1 MRKAATFP
9 ALAVLLVVTSFL
21 GARPEITD
29 AATLVTSPQMEGLTF
44 ATSLASPVPQALQ
57 FPQAPALTIHTT
69 NSNAS
74 LAAMVTVSPSPE
86 TVQTTITPSPTPTV
100 RPRGIFIMDTAIAT
114 RVTPTPT
121 PTATPQANQQ
131 VLAANT
137 ASASVPSNP
146 GGLNAD
152 KLFGMVNAYRQ
163 SINLPAFQKDE
174 RSCSLAASR
183 APEINNE
190 IATGTMHQG
199 LKNRNLPYWNTE
211 NIISMNSEEAALNWW
226 LNDYIHKKAI
236 EGNFTYSCVA
246 CSGNACAEEFT
257 NFQPK

>member
-9 ALAVLLVVTSFL
+9 ALAVLLVATSFL
-21 GARPEITD
+21 GARPEVTD

-44 ATSLASPVPQALQ
+44 ATSLASPIPQTIQ
-57 FPQAPALTIHTT
+57 FPQTPALTLRTT
-69 NSNAS
+69 DANAS

-86 TVQTTITPSPTPTV
+86 TMQATITPTPIV
-100 RPRGIFIMDTAIAT
+100 KPYGIFISDTAIAT
-114 RVTPTPT
+114 HVTPTPT
-121 PTATPQANQQ
+121 PTEAPAASPQ
-131 VLAANT
+131 VLAVSTSPAT
-137 ASASVPSNP
+137 VPDNP

-257 NFQPK
+257 NYQPK